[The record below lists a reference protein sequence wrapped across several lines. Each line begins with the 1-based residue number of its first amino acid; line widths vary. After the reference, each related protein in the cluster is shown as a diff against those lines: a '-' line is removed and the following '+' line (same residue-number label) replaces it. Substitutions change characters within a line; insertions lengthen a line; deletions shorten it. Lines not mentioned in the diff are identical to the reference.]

1 MLKNLLTNP
10 PDILEPFRV
19 GVDQKFTQWLKE
31 QGENR
36 FSAEQG
42 EWLEMIKEHVAS
54 SVNIE
59 LSDLK
64 LSPFDQKGG
73 AMGAYRVFG
82 NDLQKVIEELQGVFA
97 A

>member
-1 MLKNLLTNP
+1 
-10 PDILEPFRV
+10 
-19 GVDQKFTQWLKE
+19 
-31 QGENR
+31 
-36 FSAEQG
+36 
-42 EWLEMIKEHVAS
+42 MIKEHVAS

-59 LSDLK
+59 LGDLK
-64 LSPFDQKGG
+64 LIPFDQKGG